1 LEELR
6 LEANGLR
13 FHALADGPAD
23 GRLILLLHGF
33 PELSRSWRHQL
44 PALAAAGYRA
54 VAPDLRGYG
63 SSDKQGLYDT
73 GTLARDVAGLVAAL
87 GRDQA
92 VVVGHDWGG
101 AVAWM
106 TAHLEPQVVERLVI
120 LNCPHPA
127 AFGAELLRNR
137 AQLRRSAYLFLFQLP
152 WLPERLLRRDG
163 ARPIARALR
172 GGSHVRSAWPPE
184 ETEHYRRAFLEP
196 GAASAALGYYRA
208 AFRRP
213 LAARRAALARPI
225 EEPTLILWGTRDRFL
240 GERLIRAEALSPW
253 FAAGNEPTV
262 RRVEEAGHFVQNE
275 MPERV
280 NEELLRWLGVRP
292 R

>member
-1 LEELR
+1 
-6 LEANGLR
+6 
-13 FHALADGPAD
+13 
-23 GRLILLLHGF
+23 
-33 PELSRSWRHQL
+33 
-44 PALAAAGYRA
+44 

-63 SSDKQGLYDT
+63 LSGRQGPYDT

-87 GRDQA
+87 GHREA

-127 AFGAELLRNR
+127 ALGAELLRNPR
-137 AQLRRSAYLFLFQLP
+137 QLRRSAYVFAFQLP
-152 WLPERLLRRDG
+152 WLPERLLTRDG

-172 GGSHVRSAWPPE
+172 GGSHVRSVWPPE
-184 ETEHYRRAFLEP
+184 ETEHYQRAFLEP

-213 LAARRAALARPI
+213 LAARRAARARPI
-225 EEPTLILWGTRDRFL
+225 EEPTLILWGVRDRFL
-240 GERLIRAEALSPW
+240 GEELIRPGALAPW

-262 RRVEEAGHFVQNE
+262 RRIEEAGHFLQNE
-275 MPERV
+275 APKRV
-280 NEELLRWLGVRP
+280 NEELLRWLGV
-292 R
+292 